1 MTPARSWRLILSIW
15 LTLGVAFGLYFS
27 FPVFYVAL
35 LEEFGWS
42 RGAAAGAFSLSAIV
56 QGVLS
61 PLVGALVDRV
71 GPRRVMLGGGVLLG
85 VSYLLGSWITAL
97 WHLYLVTGVLAAAG
111 ACAVGWVP
119 CAALLSR
126 WFARRQGSVM
136 GLAFSGMGVGILV
149 LGPLAQW
156 LITNHGWRQAYLL
169 IGAGTMAALVPLAWF
184 GIRDRPPRRCAPAD
198 AARAAPPGRDGPAGP
213 TPRRAGHARLLG
225 TLPRLSLHAAGGV
238 SRRDPPGGLRGG
250 SGLAPP
256 VRGGHL
262 RPHRLHVGGGPHRL
276 RSRRRPHRPRAVGQP
291 LLRVHRAR
299 HARASSRSERWHHGA
314 SLYVYALL
322 FGAGFGARGPII
334 TAMASELFP
343 GRQFGRIY
351 GALSLGNGIG
361 GALGPLAGRRHLRRH
376 RQLPR
381 GLPARLRLLR
391 DGRRLLLGGRAAAAR
406 GGVAERF
413 ADHPHRG
420 HPEERGDREP
430 DENVRPRRARSGLTP
445 SAASKTPP
453 LAITS
458 LREQSHA
465 DRMLMSSV
473 RCGARASRA
482 RRHSRRAR
490 RGPPPP

>member
-1 MTPARSWRLILSIW
+1 MTPARSWRLIASIW

-42 RGAAAGAFSLSAIV
+42 RGVAAGAFSLSAIV

-71 GPRRVMLGGGVLLG
+71 GPRRVMLGGGVVLG

-156 LITNHGWRQAYLL
+156 LITNHGWRLAYFL
-169 IGAGTMAALVPLAWF
+169 IGAGTIAALLPLAWF
-184 GIRDRPPRRCAPAD
+184 GIRDAPPTPPTVPAD
-198 AARAAPPGRDGPAGP
+198 AARPAVPASASLGEARGVNLRGALATRAFWALFFAYFFTPLAVFPVVTHQVAFAVDQGFPRLFVAGIFGLTGFMSVLGRIVFGFAADRIGRAQSASLSYAC
-213 TPRRAGHARLLG
+213 TALG
-225 TLPRLSLHAAGGV
+225 TLALLSL
-238 SRRDPPGGLRGG
+238 
-250 SGLAPP
+250 
-256 VRGGHL
+256 
-262 RPHRLHVGGGPHRL
+262 
-276 RSRRRPHRPRAVGQP
+276 
-291 LLRVHRAR
+291 
-299 HARASSRSERWHHGA
+299 ERWHHPA

-361 GALGPLAGRRHLRRH
+361 GALGPWLGGALYDVTGSYRVAFLLASGFCVMGAACFWLAAR
-376 RQLPR
+376 P
-381 GLPARLRLLR
+381 PAR
-391 DGRRLLLGGRAAAAR
+391 
-406 GGVAERF
+406 
-413 ADHPHRG
+413 
-420 HPEERGDREP
+420 
-430 DENVRPRRARSGLTP
+430 
-445 SAASKTPP
+445 SASP
-453 LAITS
+453 
-458 LREQSHA
+458 
-465 DRMLMSSV
+465 
-473 RCGARASRA
+473 
-482 RRHSRRAR
+482 
-490 RGPPPP
+490 

>member
-1 MTPARSWRLILSIW
+1 MTPARSWRLIASIW

-42 RGAAAGAFSLSAIV
+42 RGVAAGAFSLSAIV

-71 GPRRVMLGGGVLLG
+71 GPRRVMLGGGVVLG

-156 LITNHGWRQAYLL
+156 LITNHGWRQAYFF
-169 IGAGTMAALVPLAWF
+169 IGAGTIAALLPLAWF
-184 GIRDRPPRRCAPAD
+184 GIRDAPPTPPTVPAD
-198 AARAAPPGRDGPAGP
+198 AARPAVPASAGLGAARGVNLRGALATRAFWALFFAYFFTPLAVFPVVTHQVAFAVDQGFPRLFVAGIFGLTGFMSVLGRIVFGFAADRIG
-213 TPRRAGHARLLG
+213 RAQSASLSYACTALG
-225 TLPRLSLHAAGGV
+225 TLALLSL
-238 SRRDPPGGLRGG
+238 
-250 SGLAPP
+250 
-256 VRGGHL
+256 
-262 RPHRLHVGGGPHRL
+262 
-276 RSRRRPHRPRAVGQP
+276 
-291 LLRVHRAR
+291 
-299 HARASSRSERWHHGA
+299 ERWHHPA

-361 GALGPLAGRRHLRRH
+361 GALGPWLGGALYDVTGSYRVAFLLASGFCVMGAACFWLAAR
-376 RQLPR
+376 P
-381 GLPARLRLLR
+381 PAR
-391 DGRRLLLGGRAAAAR
+391 
-406 GGVAERF
+406 
-413 ADHPHRG
+413 
-420 HPEERGDREP
+420 
-430 DENVRPRRARSGLTP
+430 
-445 SAASKTPP
+445 SALP
-453 LAITS
+453 
-458 LREQSHA
+458 
-465 DRMLMSSV
+465 
-473 RCGARASRA
+473 
-482 RRHSRRAR
+482 
-490 RGPPPP
+490 